1 MKKLFKFIGNGFKE
15 LFKTAKENVFWFIG
29 VIFTWAIPIYLLGEQ
44 ISLTKEVSST
54 WKFTF
59 AGLCVL
65 VIVVLAFYKKIK
77 SKINAMKPATKKA
90 LALQMILMTL
100 QKAITFGGIAFLLKY
115 LSEVITKINEWYLA
129 SLIPIGI
136 GLVFYLIDKGV
147 KFKINKKAEREQR
160 EELKEQIKGEILNG
174 E

>member
-15 LFKTAKENVFWFIG
+15 LFRVAKESIFWFIG
-29 VIFTWAIPIYLLGEQ
+29 VIFTWVIPIYLLGEQ
-44 ISLTKEVSST
+44 VSLTKEVSNT

-59 AGLCVL
+59 VGICVL
-65 VIVVLAFYKKIK
+65 VVVALAFYKKIK

-90 LALQMILMTL
+90 LALQMILIAL
-100 QKAITFGGIAFLLKY
+100 QKTITFGGIAFLLKY
-115 LSEVITKINEWYLA
+115 LVEFITKINEWYLA

-136 GLVFYLIDKGV
+136 GLIFYLIDKGV
-147 KFKINKKAEREQR
+147 KFKINKKIEEEQR
-160 EELKEQIKGEILNG
+160 EKLKEQIKGEILNG